1 MKQALIVFIIA
12 LALGSFINSLMA
24 LEHSPG
30 QETAS
35 ISSPLVIQGSD
46 KNFKQEVL
54 ESDKPVLVDFFA
66 TWCGPCKMMAPV
78 VDQLAKEYEGR
89 VKVVKVDTD
98 QSPESSETYR
108 IQAIPAFIVF
118 KDGKVV
124 QQIVGAAPKEELVSA
139 LDKVAKVNSASNAQA
154 Q

>member
-1 MKQALIVFIIA
+1 MKGALIIFIIA

-24 LEHSPG
+24 LEQSPG

-35 ISSPLVIQGSD
+35 IGSPLVIQGSD

-89 VKVVKVDTD
+89 VKVVKIDTD
-98 QSPESSETYR
+98 KSPECSETYQ

-118 KDGKVV
+118 KNGRVV